1 MGATSK
7 GLTGRRVAITGAGR
21 GIGLATARELVA
33 RGAKVVI
40 GDIDGDV
47 AKQAVGSL
55 GPDAHA
61 LAVDVS
67 DTASMAAFLTDA
79 KDALGGLDVLVNN
92 AGIMPIGPYL
102 DLPLGLARRTLE
114 INVLGVLA
122 GTQLALPDMIAQGS
136 GHIINVASS
145 AGKAAVPGGLAYCA
159 SKAAI
164 VSFTEGARLEF
175 GDKGISFTCVMPS
188 FTNTE
193 LIAGTGG
200 TKLLK
205 NVEPEDVACGIADAI
220 ERPVADVYRPK
231 ALRGIFF
238 TQPLLGRRLRDAM
251 NRRLGAYDTFLKID
265 HSQRDGYDKRISSS

>member
-1 MGATSK
+1 MSDKSTS
-7 GLTGRRVAITGAGR
+7 LLGRRVAITGAGR
-21 GIGLATARELVA
+21 GIGLATARELA
-33 RGAKVVI
+33 GRGARVAI
-40 GDIDGDV
+40 GDIDVEV
-47 AKQAVGSL
+47 AKQAAGSL
-55 GPDAHA
+55 GSDVHA

-67 DTASMAAFLTDA
+67 NAESFGAFLAEA

-102 DLPLGLARRTLE
+102 DLPPELAKRALE
-114 INVLGVLA
+114 INVLGVLQ

-175 GDKGISFTCVMPS
+175 GDRGIKFTCVMPS

-193 LIAGTGG
+193 LIAGTKG
-200 TKLLK
+200 TKFLK
-205 NVEPEDVACGIADAI
+205 NVEPEDVAGGIADAI
-220 ERPVADVYRPK
+220 ENPVADVYRPK
-231 ALRGIFF
+231 ALRGILF
-238 TQPLLGRRLRDAM
+238 TQPFLGRRLRDLM
-251 NRRLGAYDTFLKID
+251 NRRLGAYDTFLQID
-265 HSQRDGYDKRISSS
+265 HSKRDGYDKRISST